1 MKGYIYKY
9 TFSDGKVYIG
19 QTRRS
24 PEVRNMEHFSKLI
37 GKTNPKFWEAY
48 TKLGKP
54 NYEIIETIESARVQD
69 LVERL
74 NELETNYIQQYK
86 ASNPKYG
93 YNIRDHA
100 NVAIPRDN
108 VLDKEFE
115 RIWLSKA
122 EQWYPIYWSVKEKL
136 FHTHES
142 LTEEEISFC
151 ENLINDDN
159 QVFSGAAKE
168 YKFDLYD
175 LESNSDIA
183 IFFMGELLIGAE
195 YLFRHSNRDQ
205 IDQYIKDNK
214 EQILAKNK
222 PEPYIVQM
230 DKDGN
235 IVCEYA
241 SRAEIKEKMNV
252 SNLSGISNCLAGKRE
267 SAYGYKWCYKKNY
280 NDNINRQ
287 LSLDFGA

>member
-19 QTRRS
+19 QTRRP
-24 PEVRNMEHFSKLI
+24 PEIRNMEHFSKII

-48 TKLGKP
+48 NKLGKP
-54 NYEIIETIESARVQD
+54 TYEIIETIEAERVQD

-74 NELETNYIQQYK
+74 NVLETKYITDYD
-86 ASNPKYG
+86 ASNPECG

-122 EQWYPIYWSVKEKL
+122 EQWYPILEEIKIKI
-136 FHTHES
+136 FKTHKP
-142 LTEEEISFC
+142 LTTEEISFC
-151 ENLINDDN
+151 ETHLFCDEQI
-159 QVFSGAAKE
+159 FSKSLKE
-168 YKFDLYD
+168 SNFSIID
-175 LESNSDIA
+175 LESNSDNA
-183 IFFMGELLIGAE
+183 LFFM
-195 YLFRHSNRDQ
+195 DQ
-205 IDQYIKDNK
+205 SICAATYFFEQSSWEQIRQYIEENK
-214 EQILAKNK
+214 EQILAENK

-241 SRAEIKEKMNV
+241 SRAEIKDKMQIT
-252 SNLSGISNCLAGKRE
+252 NLTNIYNCIEGKQK
-267 SAYGYKWCYKKNY
+267 SAYGYKWCYKKDYKKNE
-280 NDNINRQ
+280 NQQ
-287 LSLDFGA
+287 LSFDF

>member
-19 QTRRS
+19 QTRR
-24 PEVRNMEHFSKLI
+24 PPAIRDMEHFSKII

-54 NYEIIETIESARVQD
+54 DYEIIETIEVERVQD
-69 LVERL
+69 LVEKL
-74 NELETNYIQQYK
+74 NVLETKYIQLYK
-86 ASNPKYG
+86 ASNPECG

-108 VLDKEFE
+108 VLDNEFE

-122 EQWYPIYWSVKEKL
+122 EQWYPIYRSVKEKL
-136 FHTHES
+136 FKTYES
-142 LTEEEISFC
+142 LTEEELSFC
-151 ENLINDDN
+151 NDLLNDDT
-159 QVFSGAAKE
+159 QVFSDSARGQN
-168 YKFDLYD
+168 FDFND
-175 LESNSDIA
+175 LKSNSDIA
-183 IFFMGELLIGAE
+183 RFFIGELLIGAE
-195 YLFRHSNRDQ
+195 YLFRHSSWDQ

-214 EQILAKNK
+214 EQILAENK
-222 PEPYIVQM
+222 PEPYIVQL

-235 IVCEYA
+235 VVCEYA
-241 SRAEIKEKMNV
+241 SSAEIKEKLNV
-252 SNLSGISNCLAGKRE
+252 SNLTGISNCLAGRRK
-267 SAYGYKWCYKKNY
+267 SAFGYGWCYKKDY